1 MNKYQKFYVDA
12 TIKSLD
18 QQYKKVN
25 KKLEDIYKEHSTNRE
40 VLIDKLSRTI
50 LDYKVTAEFM
60 DLTPKEQRAIK
71 KNLQMTIH
79 DLIIEEEAKEKEFIK
94 KTLGDATAN
103 TYKYQEYILSL
114 GIDFKSLPLT
124 SDVITAIVM
133 AKVKKKLWI
142 DRLGV
147 NKGQLEKQL
156 QNDIDKFLKG
166 NLSINKIGQNIRDR
180 WEIDFNNSQRLVRTE
195 LARVQGAILDKFD
208 KDHEVEWQL
217 WISTLDSKTSKI
229 CRELD
234 GNQYAIDDP
243 NKPEIPRHPNC
254 RSALVGIPHKDYK
267 PTTRR
272 DNENNE
278 IIPYKTYNQWEKS
291 L

>member
-12 TIKSLD
+12 NIESLD

-25 KKLEDIYKEHSTNRE
+25 KKLNDIYKEFASNRE

-60 DLTPKEQRAIK
+60 DLTPKEIRAIN
-71 KNLQMTIH
+71 KNMQMTIH
-79 DLIIEEEAKEKEFIK
+79 DLIIEEEAKEKEFVK
-94 KTLGDATAN
+94 KTLGDATKN
-103 TYKYQEYILSL
+103 TYKYKEYILSL
-114 GIDFKSLPLT
+114 GIDFKSLPLD
-124 SDVITAIVM
+124 SKVITDIIK
-133 AKVKKKLWI
+133 AKVKGKNWS
-142 DRLGV
+142 DRLWS
-147 NKGQLEKQL
+147 NKGVLEKQL

-166 NLSINKIGQNIRDR
+166 NLSINKIGDNIRKKY
-180 WEIDFNNSQRLVRTE
+180 ETDFNNSQRLVRTE
-195 LARVQGAILDKFD
+195 LARVQGAIMDKFD
-208 KDHEVEWQL
+208 EDNDIEWQL
-217 WISTLDSKTSKI
+217 WVSTLDGKTSTV

-234 GNQYAIDDP
+234 GNQYRIDDKD
-243 NKPEIPRHPNC
+243 KPPMPRHPNC

-272 DNENNE
+272 DNENNI
-278 IIPYKTYNQWEKS
+278 IIPYKTYNEWEKS